1 MTEEWITSKIK
12 TFGIRDFYV
21 EIQGELIV
29 VIGQLTIV
37 DRDTVTGYFRAYQ
50 KKVAFEEW

>member
-12 TFGIRDFYV
+12 TFGIRDFYG